1 MSAIIRPVLPKRKS
15 NWKRGV
21 IGLSAALLST
31 AAVAVEGMWQPWQ
44 MPALE
49 KQVKQAGFELPIESI
64 SDLNKHPMT
73 AVVSLGFCSASF
85 VSPQGLIVTNHHC
98 AYGAIQYNSTDKN
111 NLIEKGFYAPTLKDE
126 LPGGPGLYVYV
137 TEDIKDVSK
146 PLLKAAEGLHGLAR
160 YDALEGVQKQLI
172 KQCESDDATR
182 CRVATFHGGL
192 KYYLIKQRQIKD
204 VRLVYAPADSI
215 GKFGGDIDNWMWPRH
230 TGDFSF
236 LRAYVSPE
244 GKSVEYSPDNVP
256 YQPKTHLS
264 VNPKGLQEG
273 DFAMIIGYPGRTS
286 RHRLAEEIENAVSWH
301 YPMVIKHYNKA
312 VQIIEEQTKNRPDAA
327 VKYASY
333 IAGINN
339 YTKNSQGMLDGFRD
353 TAPIKAKKQKETE
366 FRQWAQQHNKQQA
379 LASLDN
385 LNQLLKES
393 RQHRDR
399 DFFLGMFQRS
409 SMLSAANRL
418 YRLADEKQKPD
429 AEREPAYQER
439 NWDRIR
445 NSLVRID
452 RRYVPQV
459 DQALAQYAL
468 EQYAALPKDEHVPT
482 IDEWF
487 GLKGD
492 QRDPQRIAKALKKM
506 YAKTAMGD
514 KQQRLALMEAT
525 PEQLNDSRD
534 PFIQLAKAMYPWR
547 MKKEKHDKALSAD
560 IQEART
566 NYMAAL
572 LEYAQEKG
580 EPVYADA
587 NSTLRVTF
595 GTVQGYS
602 PKDAVWYEPFTTLR
616 GILEKYTGKPPFDA
630 PKKEIELIL
639 KRDFGPYY
647 DEKLDSVPVNFLSD
661 LDITGGNSGSPT
673 LDARARLVG
682 LAFDG
687 NYESINTDWI
697 FNPKLART
705 IHVDI
710 RYMLWIMDKVD
721 NAERLLKE
729 MQVK

>member
-1 MSAIIRPVLPKRKS
+1 MSAMKPFFSRLRRVLTVTS
-15 NWKRGV
+15 LLVAGH
-21 IGLSAALLST
+21 AL
-31 AAVAVEGMWQPWQ
+31 AVEGMWQPWQ
-44 MPALE
+44 MPSLE
-49 KQVKQAGFELPIESI
+49 KQVKQAGFELPIEAI
-64 SDLNKHPMT
+64 SNLDKHPMT

-111 NLIEKGFYAPTLKDE
+111 NLIEKGFYAEKLGDE

-137 TEDIKDVSK
+137 TEDIKDVTEAMLK
-146 PLLKAAEGLHGLAR
+146 PAEGLHGLAR
-160 YDALEGVQKQLI
+160 FDALEGVEKQLI
-172 KQCESDDATR
+172 KQCESEEATR

-192 KYYLIKQRQIKD
+192 KYYLIKQREIKD

-244 GKSVEYSPDNVP
+244 GKSVEYNKDNVP
-256 YQPKTHLS
+256 YTPKSFLE

-273 DFAMIIGYPGRTS
+273 DFAMVLGYPGRTS
-286 RHRLAEEIENAVSWH
+286 RHRLAEEIENAVNWH
-301 YPMVIKHYNKA
+301 YPMVINHYKKA
-312 VQIIEEQTKNRPDAA
+312 VEIIEEKTKGRPDAA

-333 IAGINN
+333 VAGINN
-339 YTKNSQGMLDGFRD
+339 YTKNSEGMLDGFKD
-353 TAPIKAKKQKETE
+353 TAPIEAKKQKEAD
-366 FRQWAQQHNKQQA
+366 FKQWAQKHHKQQA
-379 LASLDN
+379 LDSLDR
-385 LNQLLKES
+385 LQQLLAES

-399 DFFLGMFQRS
+399 DFFLGMFQRG

-429 AEREPAYQER
+429 AERDPAYQQR

-445 NSLVRID
+445 NRLVRID
-452 RRYVPQV
+452 RSYDPVV

-468 EQYAALPKDEHVPT
+468 ENYAALPAAERIPALDK
-482 IDEWF
+482 WF
-487 GLKGD
+487 GIKGD
-492 QRDPQRIAKALKKM
+492 SKDSRRIAKKLKKM
-506 YAKTAMGD
+506 YAKTSLGD
-514 KQQRLALMEAT
+514 KQQRLSLLEAT
-525 PEQLNDSRD
+525 PEQLNTSSDS
-534 PFIQLAKAMYPWR
+534 FMQLAKTLYPWR
-547 MKKEKHDKALSAD
+547 MAKEKHDKALSAD
-560 IQEART
+560 IQEARK

-572 LEYAQEKG
+572 LEYSREKG

-587 NSTLRVTF
+587 NSTLRITF

-602 PKDAVWYEPFTTLR
+602 PRDAVWYEPFTTLR

-630 PKKEIELIL
+630 PQKEIELIK

-647 DEKLDSVPVNFLSD
+647 DKKLDSVPVNFLTD

-687 NYESINTDWI
+687 NYESINADWI

-721 NAERLLKE
+721 NAQRLLRE
-729 MQVK
+729 MKVKH